1 MKTFASTIAVAA
13 ALAQCVAGHAMF
25 QQAAADGKD
34 YGTMCARVPSSNSPV
49 SDVSSP
55 AMACNVNGGT
65 PVAGICDAKAGGRFT
80 VEMHSQPND
89 RSCTSQAIGG
99 NHFGPVIVYMAKVA
113 DATTASPSGLSWFKV
128 DEEGYDAAAKVWG
141 TDSLNKNCG
150 KREFAIP
157 SKIPAGDYLVRAEAI
172 ALHAAGQAGGA
183 QFYMT
188 CYQVKVA
195 GGSGGQLPAGVSIP
209 GAYGASD
216 PGVKVDIYQGLTKY
230 TIPGPAV
237 VDQSFF

>member
-1 MKTFASTIAVAA
+1 
-13 ALAQCVAGHAMF
+13 
-25 QQAAADGKD
+25 
-34 YGTMCARVPSSNSPV
+34 
-49 SDVSSP
+49 
-55 AMACNVNGGT
+55 
-65 PVAGICDAKAGGRFT
+65 
-80 VEMHSQPND
+80 MHSQPND

-150 KREFAIP
+150 KREFTVP

-188 CYQVKVA
+188 CYVSFVLA
-195 GGSGGQLPAGVSIP
+195 GGGWFGWWLMEII
-209 GAYGASD
+209 ASQGCGWEWWAASCWRCD
-216 PGVKVDIYQGLTKY
+216 PGGV
-230 TIPGPAV
+230 
-237 VDQSFF
+237 

>member
-1 MKTFASTIAVAA
+1 
-13 ALAQCVAGHAMF
+13 
-25 QQAAADGKD
+25 
-34 YGTMCARVPSSNSPV
+34 
-49 SDVSSP
+49 
-55 AMACNVNGGT
+55 MACNTNGGT
-65 PVAGICDAKAGGRFT
+65 PVAGICDAKGTPPLPKTKPQTNPPPAGGRFT

-128 DEEGYDAAAKVWG
+128 DEEGYDASTKVWG

-150 KREFAIP
+150 KREFTVP

-172 ALHAAGQAGGA
+172 ALHAAGQVGGA

-188 CYQVKVA
+188 CYVSFVLV
-195 GGSGGQLPAGVSIP
+195 GGGGCFGWWLTEIT
-209 GAYGASD
+209 ASQGCGWEWWAASCRGFD
-216 PGVKVDIYQGLTKY
+216 PGGV
-230 TIPGPAV
+230 
-237 VDQSFF
+237 